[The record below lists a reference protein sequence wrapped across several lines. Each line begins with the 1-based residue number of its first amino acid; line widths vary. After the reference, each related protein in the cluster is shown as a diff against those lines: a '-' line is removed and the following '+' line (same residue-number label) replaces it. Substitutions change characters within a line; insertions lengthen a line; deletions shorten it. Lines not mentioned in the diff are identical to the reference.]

1 MTVEEKTAVLE
12 RSDNKQQVRSDQTKE
27 DRDDHKSEPEKIRNV
42 QTRGNKFKAGRQTR
56 KVMTDQSRSD
66 KTEQE
71 RFDKQAQVREIRQ
84 DSIHETERGSA
95 GEIRQGYVAIEGN
108 SDRSDMSVEERT
120 YGCIEEIRQ
129 GE

>member
-1 MTVEEKTAVLE
+1 MITKANLKRSEMYRLE
-12 RSDNKQQVRSDQTKE
+12 GINLRLE
-27 DRDDHKSEPEKIRNV
+27 
-42 QTRGNKFKAGRQTR
+42 
-56 KVMTDQSRSD
+56 VMTDQSRSD

-84 DSIHETERGSA
+84 DSIHEIERGSA
-95 GEIRQGYVAIEGN
+95 GEIRQGYVTIEGN